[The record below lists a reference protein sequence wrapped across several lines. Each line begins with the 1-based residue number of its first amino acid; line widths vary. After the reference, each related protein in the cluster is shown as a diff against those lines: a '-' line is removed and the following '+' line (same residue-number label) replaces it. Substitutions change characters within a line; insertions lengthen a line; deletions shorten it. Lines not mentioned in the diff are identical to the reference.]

1 MKIAELLS
9 KFINSR
15 KIERPEYTY
24 GSSELY
30 GIMNEYTSAEE
41 YLNPKPFND
50 ESCSKM
56 IDGIAMENMFE
67 EILKFNDIP
76 HKYQTNYTIS
86 CGSFNPNS
94 KYPVLIECHPDF
106 EFDNFIIET
115 KSSDKPLDK
124 LLITYQYQLEVQ
136 FRCTNKTIY
145 LGKFSRPFNL
155 ELIRFIPSDKRWKK
169 ISHKIKKFNSQVC
182 RLRKKQKYNQRCLQK
197 NNLLTLIPQNLTS
210 QKKPKERLPKILK
223 PKGKKN

>member
-9 KFINSR
+9 NYINSR

-67 EILKFNDIP
+67 EILKFNKVP
-76 HKYQTNYTIS
+76 HKYQTSYTIS
-86 CGSFNPNS
+86 CGSFATINI
-94 KYPVLIECHPDF
+94 KHPVIIECHPDF

-115 KSSDKPLDK
+115 KSSDKSLDK

-136 FRCTNKTIY
+136 YRCTNKTIY

-155 ELIRFIPSDKRWKK
+155 ELIRFIPSNKRWKT
-169 ISHKIKKFNSQVC
+169 ISHKIKMFNAKVC
-182 RLRKKQKYNQRCLQK
+182 KLRKQLKKEQKE
-197 NNLLTLIPQNLTS
+197 NLLILIPQNQIS
-210 QKKPKERLPKILK
+210 PKKTKERLPKILK
-223 PKGKKN
+223 PKGKKD